1 MVLQPEEAGRATS
14 GRDDAGRGRQIRLA
28 AVASVIGTSIE
39 WYDFFLYG
47 TAAAI
52 VFPAVF
58 FPASSAYAG
67 TLESFATYA
76 VGFAARPV
84 GAAIFGHW
92 GDRIGRKA
100 TLIITLLLMGIASAL
115 VGVLP
120 GTNTIG
126 VAAPILLVVLRV
138 LQGVAVGGEWSG
150 SVLLSMEWGKQNKRG
165 LMASWPQ
172 IGVPIGLLLGTGM
185 MTLIALAAPDAFKA
199 WAWRIPFLASL
210 VLVAI
215 GLWVR
220 LKVMETPLFA
230 QLVKKQTVSKVPVLD
245 VIRRYPKQIV
255 LSALLRMSEQAPFY
269 LYTAFALAYI
279 KDHLHKST
287 YVGLAAVTVGGAL
300 ELFLIPTFGSLSDR
314 LGRRRVYTTGA
325 IVMGI
330 VAFPF
335 FLLLNT
341 ATLGFIILGTALIAF
356 AHSMQYGPQSSY
368 IAESFPTGL
377 AYAGSG
383 LGYQAASLIAGGP
396 APLLATWMLPTFGW
410 QAIAVYIIACVVIT
424 LFAAALLPTAAR
436 STSLRSRCSNRPGGP
451 PEADPADDS
460 RTRQAALAV
469 YAGGR
474 VRLAVTRPRRS
485 SRCACA
491 AVSVTAKIRIWP
503 LYWSQGRDQVSSPA
517 SCQGVEPGRR
527 RIAASSSASRLS
539 WCAAMASTRPGRPR
553 NRHSCAG
560 STSSTSRSRVLASE
574 SR

>member
-14 GRDDAGRGRQIRLA
+14 VDETEHRRQIRLA
-28 AVASVIGTSIE
+28 AVGSVVGTSIE

-58 FPASSAYAG
+58 FPASSSYAG
-67 TLESFATYA
+67 TLESFGTYA

-92 GDRIGRKA
+92 GDRLGRKA
-100 TLIITLLLMGIASAL
+100 TLIITLLMMGLASAL

-126 VAAPILLVVLRV
+126 IAAPILLIILRI

-150 SVLLSMEWGKQNKRG
+150 SVLLSMEWGQQRKRG
-165 LMASWPQ
+165 LMTSWPQ

-185 MTLIALAAPDAFKA
+185 MTAIALGAPDAFKA

-230 QLVKKQTVSKVPVLD
+230 QLVEKRTVSKLPVLD
-245 VIRRYPKQIV
+245 VIRRYPKEIV

-269 LYTAFALAYI
+269 IYTAFALAYL
-279 KDHLHKST
+279 KDQLHKST
-287 YVGLAAVTVGGAL
+287 GVGLAAVTVGGAL
-300 ELFLIPTFGSLSDR
+300 ELFLIPTFGSLSDW
-314 LGRRRVYTTGA
+314 LGRRRVYASGA
-325 IVMGI
+325 ILMGI

-341 ATLGFIILGTALIAF
+341 AALGFIILGTALIAI

-368 IAESFPTGL
+368 IAENFPTGL

-383 LGYQAASLIAGGP
+383 LGYQAASLIAGDP

-424 LFAAALLPTAAR
+424 LVAAALLPDRAR
-436 STSLRSRCSNRPGGP
+436 
-451 PEADPADDS
+451 ADLPVAP
-460 RTRQAALAV
+460 ALAPAGRA
-469 YAGGR
+469 AGG
-474 VRLAVTRPRRS
+474 
-485 SRCACA
+485 
-491 AVSVTAKIRIWP
+491 
-503 LYWSQGRDQVSSPA
+503 
-517 SCQGVEPGRR
+517 
-527 RIAASSSASRLS
+527 
-539 WCAAMASTRPGRPR
+539 
-553 NRHSCAG
+553 
-560 STSSTSRSRVLASE
+560 
-574 SR
+574 

>member
-1 MVLQPEEAGRATS
+1 MTLQPEEAGRARS
-14 GRDDAGRGRQIRLA
+14 VSADEAGRGRQIRLA

-58 FPASSAYAG
+58 FPASSSYAG

-100 TLIITLLLMGIASAL
+100 TLIITLLMMGLASAL

-120 GTNTIG
+120 GTSAIG

-150 SVLLSMEWGKQNKRG
+150 SVLLSMEWGKQSRRG

-185 MTLIALAAPDAFKA
+185 MTVIALGFPDAFKA

-220 LKVMETPLFA
+220 LKVLETPMFS
-230 QLVKKQTVSKVPVLD
+230 QLVAKRTVAKVPVLD
-245 VIRRYPKQIV
+245 VLRRYPKQVV

-269 LYTAFALAYI
+269 IYTAFALAYI
-279 KDHLHKST
+279 KEHLHKGT

-300 ELFLIPTFGSLSDR
+300 ELFLIPTFGHLSDR
-314 LGRRRVYTTGA
+314 LGRRRVYMAGA
-325 IVMGI
+325 ILMGI

-341 ATLGFIILGTALIAF
+341 AVLGFIILGTVLIAI

-368 IAESFPTGL
+368 IAENFPTGL

-396 APLLATWMLPTFGW
+396 APLLATWMLPNFGW
-410 QAIAVYIIACVVIT
+410 QAIAVYIIACVLIT
-424 LFAAALLPTAAR
+424 LGAAVLLPD
-436 STSLRSRCSNRPGGP
+436 RSR
-451 PEADPADDS
+451 AD
-460 RTRQAALAV
+460 V
-469 YAGGR
+469 
-474 VRLAVTRPRRS
+474 
-485 SRCACA
+485 
-491 AVSVTAKIRIWP
+491 
-503 LYWSQGRDQVSSPA
+503 
-517 SCQGVEPGRR
+517 
-527 RIAASSSASRLS
+527 
-539 WCAAMASTRPGRPR
+539 AAMPELVPAAGRT
-553 NRHSCAG
+553 G
-560 STSSTSRSRVLASE
+560 SRYSG
-574 SR
+574 

>member
-14 GRDDAGRGRQIRLA
+14 VDETGRNRQIRLA
-28 AVASVIGTSIE
+28 AVASVVGTSIE

-58 FPASSAYAG
+58 FPASSSYAG
-67 TLESFATYA
+67 TLDSFATYA

-92 GDRIGRKA
+92 GDRLGRKA
-100 TLIITLLLMGIASAL
+100 TLIITLLMMGLASAL

-120 GTNTIG
+120 GTSTIG
-126 VAAPILLVVLRV
+126 IAAPILLVVLRV

-150 SVLLSMEWGKQNKRG
+150 SVLLSMEWGQQRKRG

-172 IGVPIGLLLGTGM
+172 IGVPIGLLLGTGA
-185 MTLIALAAPDAFKA
+185 MTVIALSVPDAFKA

-230 QLVKKQTVSKVPVLD
+230 RLVEKRTVARLPVLE
-245 VIRRYPKQIV
+245 VIRRYPRQIV

-287 YVGLAAVTVGGAL
+287 GVGLAAVTVGGAL

-314 LGRRRVYTTGA
+314 LGRRRVYASGA
-325 IVMGI
+325 ILMGI
-330 VAFPF
+330 AAFPF

-341 ATLGFIILGTALIAF
+341 AALGFIILGTALIAIPH
-356 AHSMQYGPQSSY
+356 AMQYGPQSSY
-368 IAESFPTGL
+368 IAENFPTGL

-410 QAIAVYIIACVVIT
+410 PAIAVYIIACVVIT
-424 LFAAALLPTAAR
+424 LAAAALLPDR
-436 STSLRSRCSNRPGGP
+436 SKAGLPVAP
-451 PEADPADDS
+451 VPVPA
-460 RTRQAALAV
+460 
-469 YAGGR
+469 GR
-474 VRLAVTRPRRS
+474 VT
-485 SRCACA
+485 
-491 AVSVTAKIRIWP
+491 
-503 LYWSQGRDQVSSPA
+503 
-517 SCQGVEPGRR
+517 PG
-527 RIAASSSASRLS
+527 
-539 WCAAMASTRPGRPR
+539 
-553 NRHSCAG
+553 
-560 STSSTSRSRVLASE
+560 
-574 SR
+574 